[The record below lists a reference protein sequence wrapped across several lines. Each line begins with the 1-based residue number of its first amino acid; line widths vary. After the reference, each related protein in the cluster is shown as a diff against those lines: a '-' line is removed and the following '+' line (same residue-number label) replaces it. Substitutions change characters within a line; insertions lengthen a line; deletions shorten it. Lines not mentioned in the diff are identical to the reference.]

1 MYYFRPSMPK
11 FFIKTYGC
19 QMNER
24 DSEQVVHTLIARG
37 YERVA
42 HEAEADVVL
51 LNTCSVRDMADQKA
65 LGKMGMLSRMAKER
79 PHVVFG
85 FLGCM
90 AQARGESLL
99 ENLPHV
105 DLVVGTQ
112 KFHRVADYV
121 EELVAKKK
129 SRTSENAQ
137 RPTSTAQ
144 HPTERRMDDLRFS
157 IVDIAEELGSQST
170 IRDHQLAPKQ
180 ATAFVSIMQGCNMR
194 CTFCIVPQTRGAE
207 RSRSIDE
214 IVREV
219 RDLVSRGVKEVTLL
233 GQIVNLYGR
242 HEFPKIGKKSPF
254 VRLLEAVHAIDGLER
269 LRFTSP
275 HPIGFRDDLIDAI
288 SRLSK
293 LAEHVH
299 LPLQSG
305 SNKILKAMHRAYTAE
320 KYLDLVERIRRAPEG
335 IAITTDI
342 IVGFPGETEDDYKQT
357 RDLVEQIQFD
367 NAFVFRYSPR
377 RGTAAAEM
385 PEQISERTKEERN
398 QDLLQVVNESNRRNL
413 ERLVGTDVEVLC
425 EGPSKTNPARLMG
438 RTRTNKIVV
447 FESEDELVGELVDVR
462 IEQANGFSL
471 FGRPVQVGHAS
482 RLPSPEGQLPTGRV
496 RVAAATGPKACAT
509 PGTF

>member
-1 MYYFRPSMPK
+1 MPK

-24 DSEQVVHTLIARG
+24 DSEQVAHSLIARG

-42 HEAEADVVL
+42 HESEADVVL

-65 LGKMGMLSRMAKER
+65 MGKMGMLGRLAKER
-79 PHVVFG
+79 PQVVFG

-99 ENLPHV
+99 KALPHV

-121 EELVAKKK
+121 EELVARKNGQ
-129 SRTSENAQ
+129 SSENAQ
-137 RPTSTAQ
+137 RPAPNVQRSM
-144 HPTERRMDDLRFS
+144 ERRMDDLRFS
-157 IVDIAEELGSQST
+157 IVDVAEEPGSQST
-170 IRDHQLAPKQ
+170 IREQDLAPHQ
-180 ATAFVSIMQGCNMR
+180 ATAFVSIMQGCNMH
-194 CTFCIVPQTRGAE
+194 CTFCIVPQTRGTE

-242 HEFPKIGKKSPF
+242 HEFPKIDNKSPF
-254 VRLLEAVHAIDGLER
+254 VQLLEGVHDVDGLER

-275 HPIGFRDDLIDAI
+275 HPIGFRDDLLEAF
-288 SRLSK
+288 SRLPR

-305 SNKILKAMHRAYTAE
+305 SNRILRAMHRAYTAE
-320 KYLDLVERIRRAPEG
+320 RYVDLVRRIRQARQG

-342 IVGFPGETEDDYKQT
+342 IVGFPGETEEDYRQT
-357 RDLVEQIQFD
+357 RDLVEEIQFD

-377 RGTAAAEM
+377 RDTPAAM
-385 PEQISERTKEERN
+385 MSNQIAERTKEGRN
-398 QDLLQVVNESNRRNL
+398 QDLLQVVNESNRRSL
-413 ERLVGTDVEVLC
+413 QRLVGSDVEVLC

-447 FESEDELVGELVDVR
+447 FEGNENLMGELLNVR
-462 IEQANGFSL
+462 IERANGFSL
-471 FGRPVQVGHAS
+471 YGMPIKAAHAFG
-482 RLPSPEGQLPTGRV
+482 LPSLERKPEV
-496 RVAAATGPKACAT
+496 RATLA
-509 PGTF
+509 F

>member
-1 MYYFRPSMPK
+1 MPK

-24 DSEQVVHTLIARG
+24 DSEQVAHSLIARG

-42 HEAEADVVL
+42 HEREADVVL

-65 LGKMGMLSRMAKER
+65 LGKMGMLARMAKER

-90 AQARGESLL
+90 AQARGAFLL
-99 ENLPHV
+99 KNLPHV

-121 EELVAKKK
+121 EELVGKK
-129 SRTSENAQ
+129 SSKS
-137 RPTSTAQ
+137 RPHSAA
-144 HPTERRMDDLRFS
+144 HRAIDDLRFS
-157 IVDIAEELGSQST
+157 IVDVADEPGSQST
-170 IRDHQLAPKQ
+170 IRDQHLAPNQ
-180 ATAFVSIMQGCNMR
+180 ATAFVSIMQGCNMH
-194 CTFCIVPQTRGAE
+194 CTFCIVPQTRGVE

-219 RDLVSRGVKEVTLL
+219 RDLVAHGVKEVTLL

-242 HEFPKIGKKSPF
+242 HEFPKRDGKSPF
-254 VRLLEAVHAIDGLER
+254 VQLLEAVNQIEGLER

-288 SRLSK
+288 ARLPK
-293 LAEHVH
+293 VAEHIH

-305 SNKILKAMHRAYTAE
+305 SNRILKAMRRAYTAE
-320 KYLDLVERIRRAPEG
+320 QYVDLVRRIRHAREG

-342 IVGFPGETEDDYKQT
+342 IVGFPGETEEDYKQT
-357 RDLVEQIQFD
+357 RDLVEEVQFD

-377 RGTAAAEM
+377 RDTPAAEM
-385 PEQISERTKEERN
+385 PDQIDEHIKEQCN
-398 QDLLQVVNESNRRNL
+398 QDLLRVVNESMRRSGQ
-413 ERLVGTDVEVLC
+413 RLVGRSVEVLC

-447 FESEDELVGELVDVR
+447 FEGSEKLIGEIVDVHVQR
-462 IEQANGFSL
+462 ANGFSL
-471 FGRPVQVGHAS
+471 YGAPLLKDRS
-482 RLPSPEGQLPTGRV
+482 
-496 RVAAATGPKACAT
+496 
-509 PGTF
+509 TF

>member
-1 MYYFRPSMPK
+1 LDECSLSVYYFRSLMPK

-24 DSEQVVHTLIARG
+24 DSEQVAHSLITRG

-42 HEAEADVVL
+42 HESEADVVL

-65 LGKMGMLSRMAKER
+65 LGKMGMLGRMAKER

-90 AQARGESLL
+90 AQTRAASLL
-99 ENLPHV
+99 KNLPHV

-129 SRTSENAQ
+129 GRARFPSA
-137 RPTSTAQ
+137 PTLDFVGRAGGASL
-144 HPTERRMDDLRFS
+144 PMDDLRFS
-157 IVDIAEELGSQST
+157 IVDIAEEPGSQST
-170 IRDHQLAPKQ
+170 IRDQELAPKQ
-180 ATAFVSIMQGCNMR
+180 ATAFVSVMQGCNMH
-194 CTFCIVPQTRGAE
+194 CTFCIVPQTRGSE

-214 IVREV
+214 IVSEV

-242 HEFPKIGKKSPF
+242 HEFPKVDNKSPF
-254 VRLLEAVHAIDGLER
+254 VQLLEAVHEVDGLER

-275 HPIGFRDDLIDAI
+275 HPIGFRDDLIDVI
-288 SRLSK
+288 SRLPK
-293 LAEHVH
+293 FAEHVH

-320 KYLDLVERIRRAPEG
+320 KYVDLVGRVRRARTG

-357 RDLVEQIQFD
+357 RELVEQIQFD

-377 RGTAAAEM
+377 RDTPAAEM
-385 PEQISERTKEERN
+385 PEQIDEPVKEERN
-398 QDLLQVVNESNRRNL
+398 HNLLRIVNESTRRAG
-413 ERLVGTDVEVLC
+413 ERLVGCTVEVLC

-447 FESEDELVGELVDVR
+447 FPLSPRLRRTGEGSDELVGELVDVR

-471 FGRPVQVGHAS
+471 YGTPVLNDGV
-482 RLPSPEGQLPTGRV
+482 
-496 RVAAATGPKACAT
+496 
-509 PGTF
+509 TF

>member
-1 MYYFRPSMPK
+1 MHVYYFRSSMPK

-24 DSEQVVHTLIARG
+24 DSEQVAHSLIARG

-42 HEAEADVVL
+42 HEREADVVL

-65 LGKMGMLSRMAKER
+65 LGKMGMLGRMAKER
-79 PHVVFG
+79 PHMVFG

-90 AQARGESLL
+90 AQARGEVLL

-121 EELVAKKK
+121 EELVAKKTA
-129 SRTSENAQ
+129 SRHDEQAQ
-137 RPTSTAQ
+137 LAPNQDRA
-144 HPTERRMDDLRFS
+144 MDDLRFS
-157 IVDIAEELGSQST
+157 IVDIAEEPGSQSA
-170 IRDHQLAPKQ
+170 IRNQQLASRQ
-180 ATAFVSIMQGCNMR
+180 ATAFVSIMQGCNMH
-194 CTFCIVPQTRGAE
+194 CTFCIVPQTRGTE

-219 RDLVSRGVKEVTLL
+219 RDLVARGVKEVTLL

-242 HEFPKIGKKSPF
+242 HEFPKRDSKSPF
-254 VRLLEAVHAIDGLER
+254 VQLLEAENEIDGLER

-288 SRLSK
+288 SRVPK
-293 LAEHVH
+293 LTEHIH

-305 SNKILKAMHRAYTAE
+305 SNRILKAMHRAYTSE
-320 KYLDLVERIRRAPEG
+320 KYVDIVRRIRHAREG
-335 IAITTDI
+335 ISITTDI
-342 IVGFPGETEDDYKQT
+342 IVGFPGETEKDYKQT
-357 RDLVEQIQFD
+357 RALVEEIQFD

-377 RGTAAAEM
+377 RDTPAAEVADQIDEHIK
-385 PEQISERTKEERN
+385 EQRN
-398 QDLLQVVNESNRRNL
+398 QDLLRVVNESARRSG
-413 ERLVGTDVEVLC
+413 ERLVGRAVQVLC
-425 EGPSKTNPARLMG
+425 EGPSKTNPTRLVG

-447 FESEDELVGELVDVR
+447 FEGNKKLIGEIFDVQIQR
-462 IEQANGFSL
+462 SNGFSL
-471 FGRPVQVGHAS
+471 YGMP
-482 RLPSPEGQLPTGRV
+482 LLND
-496 RVAAATGPKACAT
+496 C
-509 PGTF
+509 GTF

>member
-1 MYYFRPSMPK
+1 MPK

-24 DSEQVVHTLIARG
+24 DSEQVAHSLVARG
-37 YERVA
+37 YQRVA
-42 HEAEADVVL
+42 RESEADVVL

-65 LGKMGMLSRMAKER
+65 LGKMGMLGRLAKER

-99 ENLPHV
+99 KGLPHV

-121 EELVAKKK
+121 DELVTQKNGRQDCLPHA
-129 SRTSENAQ
+129 
-137 RPTSTAQ
+137 
-144 HPTERRMDDLRFS
+144 RRRAMDDLRFP
-157 IVDIAEELGSQST
+157 IVDIGEEFGSQST
-170 IRDHQLAPKQ
+170 IREQDLSPRQ
-180 ATAFVSIMQGCNMR
+180 ASAFVSIMQGCNMH

-207 RSRSIDE
+207 RSRSIEE
-214 IVREV
+214 IVAEV
-219 RDLVSRGVKEVTLL
+219 RALVSRGVKEVTLL

-242 HEFPKIGKKSPF
+242 HEFLKIDNKSPF
-254 VRLLEAVHAIDGLER
+254 VQLLEAVHEIDGLQR

-275 HPIGFRDDLIDAI
+275 HPIGFRDDLIDAM
-288 SRLSK
+288 SRLPK

-299 LPLQSG
+299 LPVQSG

-320 KYLDLVERIRRAPEG
+320 RYVDLVRRIRRGRQG

-342 IVGFPGETEDDYKQT
+342 IVGFPGETEDDYNKT
-357 RDLVEQIQFD
+357 RELVEEIQFD

-377 RGTAAAEM
+377 RDTPAAEM
-385 PEQISERTKEERN
+385 PYQVDERTKEARN
-398 QDLLQVVNESNRRNL
+398 QALLQIVNNYTRRAG
-413 ERLVGTDVEVLC
+413 ERLVGHCVEVLC

-447 FESEDELVGELVDVR
+447 FEGNKELVGELVHVR
-462 IEQANGFSL
+462 VQQANGFSL
-471 FGRPVQVGHAS
+471 YGTPVC
-482 RLPSPEGQLPTGRV
+482 P
-496 RVAAATGPKACAT
+496 VAPV
-509 PGTF
+509 

>member
-1 MYYFRPSMPK
+1 MLK

-24 DSEQVVHTLIARG
+24 DSEQVAHSLLARG
-37 YERVA
+37 YERVM
-42 HEAEADVVL
+42 HETEADVVL

-90 AQARGESLL
+90 AQARGETLL
-99 ENLPHV
+99 KNLPHV

-121 EELVAKKK
+121 DELVAKKAT
-129 SRTSENAQ
+129 RPAGTSD
-137 RPTSTAQ
+137 PGY
-144 HPTERRMDDLRFS
+144 RRMDDLGFS
-157 IVDIAEELGSQST
+157 IVDVAEETGSQST
-170 IRDHQLAPKQ
+170 IRGQELLPRQ
-180 ATAFVSIMQGCNMR
+180 ATAFVSIMQGCNMH

-242 HEFPKIGKKSPF
+242 HEFPKIDKKSPF
-254 VRLLEAVHAIDGLER
+254 VQLLEAVHAIDGLER

-288 SRLSK
+288 SQLSK
-293 LAEHVH
+293 LVEHVH

-305 SNKILKAMHRAYTAE
+305 SNRILKAMHRAYTAE
-320 KYLDLVERIRRAPEG
+320 KYVDLVERIRRAHEG
-335 IAITTDI
+335 VAITTDI

-357 RDLVEQIQFD
+357 RDLVEEIQFD

-377 RGTAAAEM
+377 RDTPAAEM
-385 PEQISERTKEERN
+385 PEQIDERVKEERN
-398 QDLLQVVNESNRRNL
+398 QDLLRIVNESMRRAG
-413 ERLVGTDVEVLC
+413 ERLVGRMVEVLC

-447 FESEDELVGELVDVR
+447 FEGEDELAGELVDVR

-471 FGRPVQVGHAS
+471 Y
-482 RLPSPEGQLPTGRV
+482 
-496 RVAAATGPKACAT
+496 
-509 PGTF
+509 GTRF